1 MKQRISALDLQLLT
15 VELRD
20 SIESYRLNNIYNIAD
35 SSRQFLLKFNKPDSK
50 INVVVD
56 CGLKIHTTEFT
67 RPTPPVPSGFVAK
80 LRKHLKA
87 KRLTAL
93 RQVSNDRIIVF
104 QFAEGKNYL
113 VLEFFS
119 AGNVI
124 LLDEDF
130 KILTL
135 QRIVK
140 EHENKVGEKYEM
152 FDMSLFTSEPELNGS
167 IPDTFNKELVESWFQ
182 DEKDFLA
189 RSKVNEKKRSIHRLL
204 LSQAPHLSSDLLSK
218 NLKKHDIKSSEPS
231 SKYFEQLDLIC
242 DILNETQREYLDLI
256 EHKSGVG
263 YIVTQENP
271 NYVTGRDQPDLEYIY
286 DSFHPFKPYLL
297 DSEAKKIVEV
307 EGPYN
312 KTLDIFFSTVE
323 SSKYALKIQA
333 QEHIAKKK
341 LDDARSENE
350 KRIQTLQDIQ
360 TANERKGN
368 LIITHADKIEE
379 AKAAVQGLI
388 DQQLDWSTIEK
399 LIKTEQ
405 KKKNKIAQLIKLPLK
420 LEQNKIDIKLLE
432 EDDYHEETDSSGSD
446 SDTSS
451 DTSDSD
457 SDSDSD
463 SENESG
469 SEESYDQAK
478 ARTSNSKDDKCVIV
492 TIDLALSSYANA
504 SEYFSIKKSTV
515 EKQKKVEQNIGMA
528 MKNIEIKVNQQLKK
542 KLKESHDVLKKVRHP
557 YFFEKYYWFISSEG
571 YLVLMGKSPIE
582 TDQIYSKY
590 IEDDDIFVS
599 NSFNTV
605 AWIKNPAQTEI
616 PPNTLMQAGMFCM
629 SSSEAWSKKLSASAW
644 WCKAGNVSKFSDH
657 DNEVLPAGSYRV
669 KDEHSRNTLAP
680 SQLVMGLG
688 FLWKV
693 KTPNDINATEDGTIP
708 NKNSSSPIHT
718 LEGEKEKTE
727 ELDVADSGMPSDH
740 IEISEIEGG
749 DKSEYIDDGNISGNE
764 EDDDEVSVTDKSVSV
779 ATSIVDS
786 MKKNV
791 RGKKGKLKKMQKKYK
806 DQDEM
811 ERMIRLE
818 ALGTLKGIEKK
829 EKKEQEEITK
839 QSQKEY
845 RKARREKQ
853 KVNQAL
859 QFVDTEKVEINFS
872 QIKEQLR
879 DSLSPDDEVVDVVPV
894 FAPWP
899 ALLKNKY
906 KVKVQPGNAKKTKSI
921 NEILHFFLNREMDKT
936 KTDKGLDWPFEHEII
951 KGVKAQ
957 EIVTILPV
965 DKLNISLPGS
975 QNGRNSKQAKGKGNK
990 TKGKGGSKK
999 K

>member
-15 VELRD
+15 VELRAT
-20 SIESYRLNNIYNIAD
+20 IESYRLNNIYNIAD

-87 KRLTAL
+87 KRLTAV
-93 RQVSNDRIIVF
+93 RQVSNDRIIAF
-104 QFAEGKNYL
+104 QFSEGKFYL

-130 KILTL
+130 KIMSL
-135 QRIVK
+135 QRIVE

-152 FDMSLFTSEPELNGS
+152 FDISLFSGETGPNGS
-167 IPDTFNKELVESWFQ
+167 IPETFNKELVESWFQ

-189 RSKVNEKKRSIHRLL
+189 RSKLNEKKRSIHRLL

-231 SKYFEQLDLIC
+231 SKYFEQSDLMC

-271 NYVTGRDQPDLEYIY
+271 NYVAGRDQPDLEYIF

-333 QEHIAKKK
+333 QEHLAKKK
-341 LDDARSENE
+341 LDDARSENV
-350 KRIQTLQDIQ
+350 KRIQTLQEIQ

-368 LIITHADKIEE
+368 LIITHADQIEE

-405 KKKNKIAQLIKLPLK
+405 KKKNKIAELIKLPLK

-432 EDDYHEETDSSGSD
+432 ECDYQEDADNSDSD
-446 SDTSS
+446 SDTSFETSES
-451 DTSDSD
+451 DP
-457 SDSDSD
+457 DSDSD
-463 SENESG
+463 SEDESG
-469 SEESYDQAK
+469 LEQSNGH
-478 ARTSNSKDDKCVIV
+478 ARARISNNKEDKYVTV

-528 MKNIEIKVNQQLKK
+528 MKNIEMKVNQQLQK

-644 WCKAGNVSKFSDH
+644 WCNADNVSKFSDH
-657 DNEVLPAGSYRV
+657 DNEVLPAGTYRL
-669 KDEHSRNTLAP
+669 KDENNRNILAP
-680 SQLVMGLG
+680 SQLVMGVG
-688 FLWKV
+688 FLWKI
-693 KTPNDINATEDGTIP
+693 KTPNDTNATEDGTIP
-708 NKNSSSPIHT
+708 NASNNSTIHA
-718 LEGEKEKTE
+718 LENEKEGAD
-727 ELDVADSGMPSDH
+727 ELDGDDSGVILGQ
-740 IEISEIEGG
+740 IEMSEIE
-749 DKSEYIDDGNISGNE
+749 DSKKPEYLGEENVSGVDE
-764 EDDDEVSVTDKSVSV
+764 EEMSVTDNSVSV
-779 ATSIVDS
+779 ATSVVDS

-791 RGKKGKLKKMQKKYK
+791 RGKKGKLKKMQRKYK
-806 DQDEM
+806 DQDEV

-853 KVNQAL
+853 KVSQAL
-859 QFVDTEKVEINFS
+859 QFTDTEKVKINFA

-879 DSLSPDDEVVDVVPV
+879 TYLFPDDEVVDVVPI

-899 ALLKNKY
+899 ALLKTKY

-921 NEILHFFLNREMDKT
+921 NEILHFFLNRETDKT
-936 KTDKGLDWPFEHEII
+936 KTDKGLDWPLEHDII

-957 EIVTILPV
+957 ELVIVLPV
-965 DKLNISLPGS
+965 DKMNISIPRS
-975 QNGRNSKQAKGKGNK
+975 QNERNSKQTKGKGSK
-990 TKGKGGSKK
+990 TKGKGGNKK